1 MTIEVNLN
9 YLRDA
14 LRSDKVNDLW
24 FRLSEQEWEY
34 VAQAATAS
42 ITGVEYEL
50 EAEYDK
56 GREDGYDNGFSDGY
70 IDGYEEGLAV
80 AKDV

>member
-24 FRLSEQEWEY
+24 FRLSEEEWEH
-34 VAQAATAS
+34 VAEAATES

-50 EAEYDK
+50 EAEYNK
-56 GREDGYDNGFSDGY
+56 GYEDGYE
-70 IDGYEEGLAV
+70 IGLAES
-80 AKDV
+80 DV